1 MVSES
6 ATWVGT
12 LPYKCDYDRPPFVI
26 HRQLFAVEVP
36 MSEWH
41 RFRHVFSV
49 VSRLRLAWTA
59 GHVSATASYV
69 DRFNRF
75 IRPRVCMYAR
85 RPAPAGRSRVCM
97 YWWSMVLVSRL
108 YPGRSDTRIQDPDA
122 GRGTR
127 RAGRDARTHASTRP
141 HEGTRKNASTPSS
154 SVTVSHGTPATLRAH
169 ASRSPAA
176 RPPRRRARRARH
188 VAYVPLLKPL
198 LQLSDEL
205 SGTCNNDG
213 TRSDAHN

>member
-108 YPGRSDTRIQDPDA
+108 YPGRSDTRILARATWLRVTASRDGEGGGAGLRPPPGL
-122 GRGTR
+122 GRG
-127 RAGRDARTHASTRP
+127 
-141 HEGTRKNASTPSS
+141 
-154 SVTVSHGTPATLRAH
+154 ATAK
-169 ASRSPAA
+169 S
-176 RPPRRRARRARH
+176 
-188 VAYVPLLKPL
+188 
-198 LQLSDEL
+198 
-205 SGTCNNDG
+205 
-213 TRSDAHN
+213 